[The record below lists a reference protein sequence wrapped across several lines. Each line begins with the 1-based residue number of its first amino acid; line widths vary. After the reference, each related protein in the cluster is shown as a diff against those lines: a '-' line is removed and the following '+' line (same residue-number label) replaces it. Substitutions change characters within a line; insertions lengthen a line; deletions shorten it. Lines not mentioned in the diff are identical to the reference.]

1 MVEGPN
7 RWLVEPTFPPHDAA
21 ASLGRLCKGKRFCLG
36 TKNKTDREFPG
47 PRSKPQVSLDIADA
61 FIDGATKMGEARR
74 DILLEIGRC
83 EGRDAPAKG
92 EKAGGVQI

>member
-47 PRSKPQVSLDIADA
+47 PRSKPQVSLDSADA
-61 FIDGATKMGEARR
+61 FIEGATKKQIPRPAGLVMTALRN
-74 DILLEIGRC
+74 
-83 EGRDAPAKG
+83 GRDRGLCSSGRPRT
-92 EKAGGVQI
+92 V